1 MIYVREMCYTS
12 YFNVSVI
19 WCAVFVMLTSYWK
32 SGGKV
37 PRILNPQGK
46 NPYPPFSCRSSRD
59 CVVRAVGQEVG
70 WTTVPVWWWREKSY
84 HAGNWTPVVIAHS
97 LVTILIGLF
106 WLPLLHVGITKRRE
120 WTVGKWKAKD
130 HRELRRAKISV
141 KHLYLLPA
149 MQNRSFVFYIW
160 C

>member
-1 MIYVREMCYTS
+1 
-12 YFNVSVI
+12 
-19 WCAVFVMLTSYWK
+19 MLTSYWK

-37 PRILNPQGK
+37 PCILNLSTRWNWVVSFMSWPLNPQGK
-46 NPYPPFSCRSSRD
+46 NPYPPFSCRLSRD

-70 WTTVPVWWWREKSY
+70 WTTVPVWVLWWREKSY

-97 LVTILIGLF
+97 LITILIGLF
-106 WLPLLHVGITKRRE
+106 WLPLLHVGIIKRRE